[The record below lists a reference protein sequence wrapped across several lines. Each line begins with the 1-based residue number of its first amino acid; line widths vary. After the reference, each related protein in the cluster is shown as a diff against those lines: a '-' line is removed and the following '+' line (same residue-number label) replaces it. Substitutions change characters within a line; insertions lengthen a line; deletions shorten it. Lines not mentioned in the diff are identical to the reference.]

1 MRKISAVALFSGIL
15 SSWAFSQNG
24 NETVSPSSTT
34 RSHHA
39 SRLERASV
47 TIDGIIDEEAW
58 QRTSAANNFVQM
70 RPNEG
75 SPATQATD
83 VRVLYDNDALYVAAR
98 MYDNPDSIIGELF
111 RRDGD
116 VLSDWFYVQ
125 IDSYFDRRT
134 AFSFAVNPA
143 GVKKDILISNDTQ
156 EDISW
161 DAVWES
167 SVGRDEKGWTAE
179 FRIPFSQLRFSES
192 AGELTWGVNFQRRI
206 ARNGEYSFW
215 SPVPGDV
222 GSYVGRFGTLTG
234 IKGLS
239 APARFEVQPYVV
251 SRLKRSPERNAGS
264 PYYRSNDFFGN
275 TGADFKYGVTSDFT
289 LSGTINP
296 DFGQV
301 EVDPAVV
308 NLSAF
313 EIFFPERRPFFVEG
327 SEIFSF
333 GRTRNYNSYGGG
345 QYFYSRRI
353 GRQPQ
358 RGIGAAFVDVPD
370 QTTILG
376 AAKLSGKTSSGL
388 SVGVLD
394 AVTQRE
400 SARYIDG
407 SGVEQ
412 TAEVEPL
419 TNYLVA
425 RVKKD
430 FDGQTFVG
438 GLLTSV
444 NRDLKDP
451 AFQSLLHTSATTG
464 GVDFEHRWGG
474 RNWLLGGFIAGSRV
488 SGDRTVVERT
498 QRSSARYFQRPDAD
512 YLEVDANT
520 TSLNGYAGEATLMK
534 VGGGNW
540 IGSLTYQ
547 EFSPGLELN
556 DMGFASLADR
566 RAFSTYAEYQDR
578 TPGQT
583 FRNYGIYAYSNHAW
597 TFGGDRMFEI
607 YSGGAYANLLTFW
620 NLSAYGYWGPDVL
633 SDKLT
638 RGGPLMTVVG
648 QYGTGFNVQTD
659 SREKIVV
666 GLGVFYRGDYSGEYD
681 KYISFNVNLR
691 PTAALQIQ
699 FSPQLGYERDTDI
712 FITSVSDSLATATF
726 GRRYVF
732 ADVGL
737 TNLSLNTRVNWA
749 FTPDLSLQFVI
760 QPFIQVRNF
769 SFFKE
774 FLQPRTYDFA
784 VYGRDKGTL
793 AYDPAT
799 FQYTADP
806 DGNGPAG
813 TFTFGSGFGQDDFSF
828 RSVRANLVL
837 RWEYL
842 PGSTIFVVWQ
852 HLRSHVGYVSDFQF
866 GRDAGD
872 LLREPADNIFLIK
885 LSYWFGR

>member
-1 MRKISAVALFSGIL
+1 MQRAQEVLLFLGIC
-15 SSWAFSQNG
+15 SIQAFGQNG
-24 NETVSPSSTT
+24 EVSVSLNSAK
-34 RSHHA
+34 SHQA
-39 SRLERASV
+39 SRLEGTAV
-47 TIDGIIDEEAW
+47 TIDGMIDEEAW
-58 QRTSAANNFVQM
+58 KNTSAANNFVQM

-75 SPATQATD
+75 APASQATD

-98 MYDNPDSIIGELF
+98 IYDHPDSIVGELF

-156 EDISW
+156 EDVSW

-167 SVGRDEKGWTAE
+167 SVSRDEIGWTAE

-192 AGELTWGVNFQRRI
+192 TDDLTWGVNFQRRI
-206 ARNGEYSFW
+206 ARNGEFSFW

-234 IKGLS
+234 IRGLS
-239 APARFEVQPYVV
+239 APARFEIQPYVV
-251 SRLKRSPERNAGS
+251 SRVKRSPERVAGS
-264 PYYRSNDFFGN
+264 PYYRANDFFGN

-289 LSGTINP
+289 LSGTVNP

-358 RGIGAAFVDVPD
+358 RGIGAAYVDVPD

-388 SVGVLD
+388 SVGVLN

-407 SGVEQ
+407 SGLEQ
-412 TAEVEPL
+412 TVEVEPL
-419 TNYLVA
+419 TNYLVT

-430 FDGQTFVG
+430 FDGQSFVG
-438 GLLTSV
+438 GLITSV
-444 NRDLKDP
+444 NRNLSDP
-451 AFQSLLHTSATTG
+451 AFNSLLHSSATTG
-464 GVDFEHRWGG
+464 GIDFEHRWGE
-474 RNWLLGGFIAGSRV
+474 RNWLFGGFVAGSRV
-488 SGDRTVVERT
+488 AGDKAVIERT
-498 QRSSARYFQRPDAD
+498 QRSSARYYQRPDAD
-512 YLEVDANT
+512 YLGVDANR
-520 TSLNGYAGEATLMK
+520 TSLSGFAGEATLMK

-547 EFSPGLELN
+547 ERSPGLELN

-578 TPGQT
+578 TPGQA
-583 FRNYGIYAYSNHAW
+583 FRNYGIYGYSNHAW

-607 YSGGAYANLLTFW
+607 YNVGGYANSLSFW
-620 NLSAYGYWGPDVL
+620 NFSGYAYWGPDVL

-648 QYGTGFNVQTD
+648 QYGTGFSVQSD
-659 SREKIVV
+659 SRDKVVV
-666 GLGVFYRGDYSGEYD
+666 GMSVSYREDYSGEYD
-681 KYISFNVNLR
+681 KYVSFNLNLR
-691 PTAALQIQ
+691 PTPAIQIQ
-699 FSPQLGYERDTDI
+699 FTPQLGFERDTDQYI
-712 FITSVSDSLATATF
+712 MSVADSLAAATY

-732 ADVGL
+732 ADVTL

-760 QPFIQVRNF
+760 QPFIQARDF
-769 SFFKE
+769 YFFKE
-774 FLQPRTYDFA
+774 FLQPGTYDFA
-784 VYGRDKGTL
+784 AYGRDKGTVT
-793 AYDPAT
+793 YDAAT
-799 FQYTADP
+799 RVYTVDP
-806 DGNGPAG
+806 DGGGPANA
-813 TFTFGSGFGQDDFSF
+813 FFFGNNFGQDDFNF

-852 HLRSHVGYVSDFQF
+852 HLRSHVGYVSDFEF
-866 GRDAGD
+866 GRDSGE
-872 LLREPADNIFLIK
+872 LLREPSDNIFLVK
-885 LSYWFGR
+885 LSYWLGR

>member
-1 MRKISAVALFSGIL
+1 MQKTLAVLLFLVI
-15 SSWAFSQNG
+15 FSVKSPGQNG
-24 NETVSPSSTT
+24 DASVSPNSAK
-34 RSHHA
+34 SHQV
-39 SRLERASV
+39 SRLEGMSV
-47 TIDGIIDEEAW
+47 AIDGIIDEEVW
-58 QRTSAANNFVQM
+58 KQISAANNFVQM

-75 SPATQATD
+75 APATRATD
-83 VRVLYDNDALYVAAR
+83 VRVLYDNDALYIAAR
-98 MYDNPDSIIGELF
+98 MYDNPDSIVGELF

-161 DAVWES
+161 DAVWEA
-167 SVGRDEKGWTAE
+167 SVAQDEGGWTAE

-192 AGELTWGVNFQRRI
+192 AEEMTWGVNFQRRI
-206 ARNGEYSFW
+206 ARKGEYSFW
-215 SPVPGDV
+215 SPVPGDA

-234 IKGLS
+234 IRGLS
-239 APARFEVQPYVV
+239 APVRFEIQPYVV
-251 SRLKRSPERNAGS
+251 SRLKRSPERVVGS

-289 LSGTINP
+289 LSGTVNP

-308 NLSAF
+308 NLSAY

-327 SEIFSF
+327 SEMFSF

-358 RGIGAAFVDVPD
+358 RGLNATYLDVPD

-376 AAKLSGKTSSGL
+376 AAKLSGKTASGL
-388 SVGVLD
+388 SIGMLD

-407 SGVEQ
+407 SGAEQ
-412 TAEVEPL
+412 TPAVEPL

-438 GLLTSV
+438 GLLTTV
-444 NRDLKDP
+444 NRRLDEP
-451 AFQSLLHTSATTG
+451 AFNSLLHSSAATG
-464 GVDFEHRWGG
+464 GIDFEHRWGD
-474 RNWLLGGFIAGSRV
+474 RNWLLGGFIAGSHV
-488 SGDRTVVERT
+488 AGDKTVIERT
-498 QRSSARYFQRPDAD
+498 QRSSVRYFQRPDAD
-512 YLEVDANT
+512 YLGVEPAR
-520 TSLNGYAGEATLMK
+520 TSLSGYAGEATIMK

-547 EFSPGLELN
+547 EFSPGMELN

-578 TPGQT
+578 TPGEV
-583 FRNYGIYAYSNHAW
+583 FRNYGVYAYSNHAW
-597 TFGGDRMFEI
+597 TFGGDQVFQI
-607 YSGGAYANLLTFW
+607 YSAGGYANTLNFWNFSAYA
-620 NLSAYGYWGPDVL
+620 YWGPDVL

-638 RGGPLMTVVG
+638 RGGPLMAVVG
-648 QYGTGFNVQTD
+648 QYGTGFGVQTD
-659 SREKIVV
+659 SRDKIVV
-666 GLGVFYRGDYSGEYD
+666 GLNASYREDYSGEYD
-681 KYISFNVNLR
+681 KYVSFNINIR
-691 PTAALQIQ
+691 PTPAVQIQ
-699 FSPQLGYERDTDI
+699 FTPQLGFERDTDQ
-712 FITSVSDSLATATF
+712 FIMSVADSMATATF

-732 ADVGL
+732 ADVTF

-749 FTPDLSLQFVI
+749 FTPDLSLQVVI
-760 QPFIQVRNF
+760 QPFIQARNF
-769 SFFKE
+769 YFFKE
-774 FLQPRTYDFA
+774 FLRPGTYDFA
-784 VYGRDKGTL
+784 AYGRDKGTMT
-793 AYDPAT
+793 YDQAT
-799 FQYTADP
+799 RLYTVDP
-806 DGNGPAG
+806 DAGGPANS
-813 TFTFGSGFGQDDFSF
+813 FTFGSGFGQDDFNF
-828 RSVRANLVL
+828 RSLRANLVL
-837 RWEYL
+837 RWEYM

-852 HLRSHVGYVSDFQF
+852 HLRSHVGLVPDFDF
-866 GRDAGD
+866 PRDTNQ
-872 LLREPADNIFLIK
+872 LLAEPSDNIFLLK
-885 LSYWFGR
+885 LSFWIGR